1 MNSYDRNNGERA
13 NRVTDS
19 SGLVG
24 KKLGDYILKRRFA
37 SGGMAHIY
45 LGEDEKLGRMAAIKV
60 LPPDMGKHDTV
71 MRQRFEREARAIA
84 QLEHDNIIP
93 IYQFGE
99 YADTY
104 FLAMRYIEGQDLSD
118 IVYEE
123 HQQGKL
129 IPINRAL
136 NLLEQVAAA
145 LDYAHQRGIIHR
157 DVKPSNILVSESNE
171 RAYLSDFGLV
181 LWQSVDQTMGTAFGT
196 PRYIS
201 PEQATDSQSAVP
213 QSDIYSLGVI
223 VYEILTG
230 HPLFNAPS
238 PLEVALAHITQTP
251 TPPRAHNPS
260 IPVKAQNEILKALA
274 KDPAQRHESALD
286 LIRSVREAYENTDPE
301 TAGTRPIPPD
311 KVAIDSSP
319 DILKWDDMPT
329 TAYTPSKRP
338 EGLEPPPTMP
348 DPKATPSIKPVPSA
362 PEDEDRPTAKIPPVT
377 LPEKKAEKPKE
388 KTDPKLRAAA
398 AEKKAQE
405 NRRRAQ
411 RRQAMLIAGALVGLI
426 LLGALFILRSQ
437 FAPAATNLPTATP
450 NPELAAV
457 TSEATTLVTT
467 DIIATAEVIPTDIT
481 PTLPT
486 ATVTATYTLTPT
498 LTLTPTATLTPTLT
512 LTLTP
517 SATPSPT
524 ITNTPETSVIVTADP
539 QAAPNVIAR
548 YNDRVFTMT
557 NIGAAS
563 IVITEMGFATS
574 AGTENFV
581 NNNALGATLLPN
593 DCIVIKAGVRSS
605 AEVPEEWNCNASVT
619 VTTNVEQLFW
629 FAETTEDTAFTVQ
642 MGATVMT
649 TCDTMGRIVRRLDNG
664 VCSFNWAITADG

>member
-1 MNSYDRNNGERA
+1 M
-13 NRVTDS
+13 TDS

-45 LGEDEKLGRMAAIKV
+45 LGEDEKLGRSAAIKV

-118 IVYEE
+118 MVYEQ

-129 IPINRAL
+129 LPVDQAL
-136 NLLEQVAAA
+136 NILEQVASA
-145 LDYAHQRGIIHR
+145 LDYAHKSGIIHR
-157 DVKPSNILVSESNE
+157 DVKPSNILVNDTTN

-223 VYEILTG
+223 LYEILTG

-251 TPPRAHNPS
+251 TPPRAHNPN

-274 KDPAQRHESALD
+274 KDPAQRHVSALD
-286 LIRSVREAYENTDPE
+286 LIQAVREAYENTDPE
-301 TAGTRPIPPD
+301 TAGTRPIPPE
-311 KVAIDSSP
+311 KPAADSSP
-319 DILKWDDMPT
+319 DILNAWDNMPT
-329 TAYTPSKRP
+329 RATTPAKRP
-338 EGLEPPPTMP
+338 TELEPPPTLP

-377 LPEKKAEKPKE
+377 LPEKKVDKPKE
-388 KTDPKLRAAA
+388 KTDPKIRAAA
-398 AEKKAQE
+398 AEKKAQDQ
-405 NRRRAQ
+405 RRRAQ
-411 RRQAMLIAGALVGLI
+411 RRQAMLIAGALVGLL
-426 LLGALFILRSQ
+426 LLGALFIIRSQ
-437 FAPAATNLPTATP
+437 LAFAPTDLPTATP
-450 NPELAAV
+450 NEIAAV
-457 TSEATTLVTT
+457 TSEVAAVSTEAVATTAEA
-467 DIIATAEVIPTDIT
+467 IATDST
-481 PTLPT
+481 PTLPAETPT
-486 ATVTATYTLTPT
+486 ATATLTLVPTETATYTLTPT
-498 LTLTPTATLTPTLT
+498 PTFTATPTLTPTLT
-512 LTLTP
+512 
-517 SATPSPT
+517 ASPT
-524 ITNTPETSVIVTADP
+524 LSPTLNTTPETSVVVTADS
-539 QAAPNVIAR
+539 QAAPNVVAR
-548 YNDRVFTMT
+548 YNDRVFTLT
-557 NIGAAS
+557 NLGDAS
-563 IVITEMGFATS
+563 IVITELVFATN

-581 NNNALGATLLPN
+581 NNNALGATLLPG
-593 DCIVIKAGVRSS
+593 DCVVIKAGLRSS
-605 AEVPEEWNCNASVT
+605 ADVPEEWNCNASVGVT
-619 VTTNVEQLFW
+619 VNVEQLFW
-629 FAETTEDTAFTVQ
+629 FAEATDDVQFTVQ
-642 MGATVMT
+642 AGDTVIT

-664 VCSFNWAITADG
+664 VCAFSWAVTADG